1 MTEETDTKE
10 TQEFESTEEHRH
22 SHCGPLGMHPKM
34 WMYSRMRGGRGF
46 RGPGGPG
53 PFRGRGSRAQR
64 WLYENPT
71 DDQIVEF
78 LEEYQ
83 RDLEQQVEDVR
94 TRIEDIKSRNAE

>member
-1 MTEETDTKE
+1 MTEETATKE
-10 TQEFESTEEHRH
+10 TQEFESPEHH
-22 SHCGPLGMHPKM
+22 HGHCGPWGMHPKM

-46 RGPGGPG
+46 RGRGPGGPW
-53 PFRGRGSRAQR
+53 RGRSGRAQR
-64 WLYENPT
+64 WMYDNPT